1 MLCGDFNHSQTL
13 QMGVYHF
20 SGLFVLL
27 CLGLGSALLTS
38 LGEHV
43 FYRLVLPRIRRG
55 NKLQYWLHT
64 SQVRKQDKVGRGSR
78 QPRTPPKHLFVPL
91 EDPPSP
97 QYRSTRGA
105 TGEGR
110 AGAQVSREPEGH
122 RLSGRADR
130 LHCLLLLCP
139 SGPKD
144 ELPATDGAGR
154 WRRVRRAVERERR
167 VRFLLEPGE
176 AGGDRPWLCSNGPG
190 LQAELRELELRI
202 EAARERLR
210 SALLR
215 RGELRALL
223 GDGTRL
229 RPLRL
234 LHAAPAES

>member
-78 QPRTPPKHLFVPL
+78 QPRTPLKHLFVPL

-190 LQAELRELELRI
+190 LQVELQELELRI

>member
-1 MLCGDFNHSQTL
+1 
-13 QMGVYHF
+13 MGVYHF

-64 SQVRKQDKVGRGSR
+64 SQVRRRDKVGWGGGH
-78 QPRTPPKHLFVPL
+78 PRSLPKHLSVPL

-97 QYRSTRGA
+97 QPRGTRGA
-105 TGEGR
+105 AGAGGT
-110 AGAQVSREPEGH
+110 GAQVST
-122 RLSGRADR
+122 GRKVAG
-130 LHCLLLLCP
+130 LAGGPAVLPPPLCP

-144 ELPATDGAGR
+144 ELPAADGAGR
-154 WRRVRRAVERERR
+154 WRRVRRAVERERERR
-167 VRFLLEPGE
+167 VRFLLEPAE

-223 GDGTRL
+223 GEGTRL

>member
-1 MLCGDFNHSQTL
+1 
-13 QMGVYHF
+13 MGVYHF

-43 FYRLVLPRIRRG
+43 FFRLVLPRIRRG

-64 SQVRKQDKVGRGSR
+64 SQVRRQDKVGWDGRAP
-78 QPRTPPKHLFVPL
+78 QEPTETPVCAPR
-91 EDPPSP
+91 
-97 QYRSTRGA
+97 RSTEPSTQGRLRGNRRRRSRSA
-105 TGEGR
+105 GEHR
-110 AGAQVSREPEGH
+110 AGGWVTGLA
-122 RLSGRADR
+122 GRQTV
-130 LHCLLLLCP
+130 LPPPLCP
-139 SGPKD
+139 SGPED
-144 ELPATDGAGR
+144 QQPAADGAGR

-176 AGGDRPWLCSNGPG
+176 AGGDRPWLCSNGPR
-190 LQAELRELELRI
+190 LQVELRELELRI

-234 LHAAPAES
+234 LHPVPAES

>member
-1 MLCGDFNHSQTL
+1 
-13 QMGVYHF
+13 MGVYHF

-64 SQVRKQDKVGRGSR
+64 SQVRRQDKVGRGRR
-78 QPRTPPKHLFVPL
+78 QPRTPPKQLSVPV
-91 EDPPSP
+91 EDSPSP
-97 QYRSTRGA
+97 QHRTTRGA
-105 TGEGR
+105 TGEGG
-110 AGAQVSREPEGH
+110 AGAQVSRGTGGH
-122 RLSGRADR
+122 KLSGRTDR

>member
-1 MLCGDFNHSQTL
+1 MSTGRS
-13 QMGVYHF
+13 GV
-20 SGLFVLL
+20 
-27 CLGLGSALLTS
+27 LGLGGGQA
-38 LGEHV
+38 
-43 FYRLVLPRIRRG
+43 VLPPP
-55 NKLQYWLHT
+55 LH
-64 SQVRKQDKVGRGSR
+64 
-78 QPRTPPKHLFVPL
+78 
-91 EDPPSP
+91 
-97 QYRSTRGA
+97 
-105 TGEGR
+105 
-110 AGAQVSREPEGH
+110 
-122 RLSGRADR
+122 
-130 LHCLLLLCP
+130 P

-144 ELPATDGAGR
+144 EQPAADGAGR

-176 AGGDRPWLCSNGPG
+176 AGGDRPWLCSNGPR

-234 LHAAPAES
+234 LHAEPAES